1 MQTIHEA
8 REIARAELARR
19 RRRLGEL
26 TREQEM
32 GVENLIMSTV
42 TKVMEVAETALDSLA
57 LVHATDANRQ
67 KQIRPSYCQRSIL
80 DASRTV
86 HGLDTLR
93 LEGMVISRLPNMRAS
108 SENAP
113 GPRRA
118 IAIDRTIKLM
128 YCQIAIE

>member
-1 MQTIHEA
+1 MAFPTESDAALCEA
-8 REIARAELARR
+8 KEIARAELARR
-19 RRRLGEL
+19 RWRLGGL

-32 GVENLIMSTV
+32 GVEKLIMSTV
-42 TKVMEVAETALDSLA
+42 TKVLEVAGTALDSLP
-57 LVHATDANRQ
+57 LVHANR
-67 KQIRPSYCQRSIL
+67 
-80 DASRTV
+80 

-118 IAIDRTIKLM
+118 IATDRTIKLS
-128 YCQIAIE
+128 IAG